1 MVGKVCISIVDTS
14 RPSSCC
20 GTEVSI
26 GRHPSGGRY
35 RAGLAW
41 WQAVARRPID
51 LKAPKHVSADTSPL
65 LRVKSYDQPSVF
77 QPANLLREGRRQ
89 LGRAEVDVPAVC
101 LLDPDGDIVRHL
113 TDTGRAV
120 RHPGWACYH
129 TELWT
134 FDLDGTEVGV
144 IGCAVGASFAVLIA
158 EQLFV
163 SGCELLVSVTSSGMI
178 TPLAEAPYFIII
190 DRALRDEGT
199 SHHYLPPGDWAA
211 APQRLLDRLDGRID
225 GLDQGVVTGSTW
237 TTDAPYRETE
247 QAIADARSRGIAA
260 VEMEAAALY
269 AFATAQQRDVMCFAH
284 VTNTMATDGDDF
296 EKGDAGG
303 AHDALELVSAV
314 VGALR

>member
-1 MVGKVCISIVDTS
+1 MQARCCAPRATRRRRCFSPPTS
-14 RPSSCC
+14 C
-20 GTEVSI
+20 G
-26 GRHPSGGRY
+26 R
-35 RAGLAW
+35 
-41 WQAVARRPID
+41 VA
-51 LKAPKHVSADTSPL
+51 ASSADPTPLSRRCACSTRTGTS
-65 LRVKSYDQPSVF
+65 S
-77 QPANLLREGRRQ
+77 A
-89 LGRAEVDVPAVC
+89 
-101 LLDPDGDIVRHL
+101 

-163 SGCELLVSVTSSGMI
+163 SGCELLVSVSSSGMI
-178 TPLAEAPYFIII
+178 TPLAEAPYFIIII

-269 AFATAQQRDVMCFAH
+269 AFAAAQQRDVMCFAH

-296 EKGDAGG
+296 EKGDPP
-303 AHDALELVSAV
+303 
-314 VGALR
+314 VGRWFALRREAPA